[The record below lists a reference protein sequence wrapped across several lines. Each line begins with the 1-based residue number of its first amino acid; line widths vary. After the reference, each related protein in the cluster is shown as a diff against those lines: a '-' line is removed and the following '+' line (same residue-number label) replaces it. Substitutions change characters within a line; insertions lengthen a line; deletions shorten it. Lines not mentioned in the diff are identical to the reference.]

1 MKKYSFLFLFSI
13 ALSVL
18 HAQSSQS
25 NSPQGSASI
34 LVRHDTTTL
43 KAEDC
48 EWIIKS
54 LVKND
59 PSLTQELGKPLSL
72 FLLGAIEK
80 GKIKA
85 FDVISNK
92 PIPANKILTWNLPAD
107 SVMSFDGAGN
117 SKIVAM
123 KRQHSSDK
131 IDEVRIYHDWYL
143 DMASGKLQSVIKW
156 IELREQVYTSSGLF
170 IGYGAL
176 CRIYY

>member
-1 MKKYSFLFLFSI
+1 MKKYICLLLLST

-18 HAQSSQS
+18 HAQTS
-25 NSPQGSASI
+25 NSNSI
-34 LVRHDTTTL
+34 LIRHDTTTL
-43 KAEDC
+43 KAGDC

-54 LVKND
+54 LAKND
-59 PSLTQELGKPLSL
+59 PSLTHELGKPLSL

-92 PIPANKILTWNLPAD
+92 QIPANKILTWNMPSD
-107 SVMSFDGAGN
+107 SVMSYDDAGN
-117 SKIVAM
+117 SKIVVVQH
-123 KRQHSSDK
+123 QHSSDK
-131 IDEVRIYHDWYL
+131 MDEVRIFHDWYL
-143 DMASGKLQSVIKW
+143 DVATRKLQSVIKW
-156 IELREQVYTSSGLF
+156 IELREQIYTSTGLF

>member
-13 ALSVL
+13 ALSAL
-18 HAQSSQS
+18 HAQSSNS
-25 NSPQGSASI
+25 NSI
-34 LVRHDTTTL
+34 LIRHDTTTL
-43 KAEDC
+43 KAGDC

-59 PSLTQELGKPLSL
+59 PGLTQELGKPLSL

-85 FDVISNK
+85 FDMISNK
-92 PIPANKILTWNLPAD
+92 AIPANKILTWNLPAD
-107 SVMSFDGAGN
+107 SVMTYDDVGN

-123 KRQHSSDK
+123 QRQHSSDK
-131 IDEVRIYHDWYL
+131 IDEVSIFHDWYL
-143 DMASGKLQSVIKW
+143 DVASGKLQSVIKW
-156 IELREQVYTSSGLF
+156 IELREQVYTSTGLF